1 MTSQP
6 ISIMAAKI
14 LVLNPGLGKEMFPLS
29 KKIVRIIYKI
39 LVENSS
45 LVKFISDS

>member
-1 MTSQP
+1 MTSQR

-14 LVLNPGLGKEMFPLS
+14 PVLNPGLGKEMFPLLF
-29 KKIVRIIYKI
+29 KIVRKIYKI
-39 LVENSS
+39 LVKSS

>member
-29 KKIVRIIYKI
+29 KKIVRI